1 MGMYPAMG
9 SDVLR
14 MRYSLAEAPFPVS
27 WPDGAEL
34 VTFDPRMSD
43 QLEVLLSEGYEYGGG
58 QPGSSADW
66 YNGVSSDEEF
76 DPALVL
82 VAWDTGSGHVA
93 GVCHVWTSAF
103 VKDLAVRP
111 AWRRRGLGTALL
123 RSAMCV
129 MAERGHRHL
138 DLKVE
143 AGNPHRAPKLYASLG
158 FGVIRE

>member
-1 MGMYPAMG
+1 MGMHPAMG

-14 MRYSLAEAPFPVS
+14 MRCSLAGAPLPVS

-43 QLEVLLSEGYEYGGG
+43 QLEALLSEAYQCGGG
-58 QPGSSADW
+58 EPAAYANW
-66 YNGVSSDEEF
+66 YAGVSSDEEF
-76 DPALVL
+76 DPALVF
-82 VAWDTGSGHVA
+82 VALDTGSGQVA

-111 AWRRRGLGTALL
+111 AWRRKGLGTALL

-143 AGNPHRAPKLYASLG
+143 AGNPHHAPKLYASLG